1 MSDIHITGSNLQ
13 SFNPPALSGKA
24 GGDSTAQQVESAP
37 MSTGDSISLQT
48 GGNKP
53 SSQSDRAKLSVDS
66 LPEPAGEIKSGADER
81 ASSAEAAGER
91 NGKKTASGNSGEGNV
106 TLTFIH
112 TNDAHG
118 YVEEHAPEGE
128 ERVTGGLSRTAA
140 KIREIREENRD
151 GAILV
156 DGGDV
161 FDGGFYSKQS
171 QGEVMSRPYR
181 DLEYDAIT
189 IGNHDLSW
197 GLKTFEKLSDQVDT
211 DFLAANMKMADEN
224 VTMKH
229 LKPYKVIE
237 RKGVRIGVI
246 GATSRLTAVGCPDKK
261 ALQIVE
267 AAPVVKS
274 CVEELKSKEKV
285 DMIVLLSHLGYDDD
299 VKLAQETDG
308 IDIIIGSHSHKAI
321 PGGEKVG
328 NTIIVQ
334 TAGEGNS
341 LGRLDV
347 DFDITKNAITSTR
360 EQLIPVTENITPDPA
375 VEKILAPF
383 MEKFKP
389 LREEKLAVTDVKL
402 DMFDEKVESTNL
414 TNLFID
420 AMKMD
425 SDIALG
431 SMFSIRKGIAK
442 GTITTGDLFNTYPFE
457 NRLCQVKTTGASVL
471 RFLET
476 ALKDGYKGN
485 YILASGLS
493 FEYKPSL
500 PEGQR
505 ITSITFNRKKYTP
518 DKFAARPMT
527 VSMDEY
533 IQGKSYFRDSKV
545 VKEYGLVFEILKDY
559 LKTNSPLGEVSSEKR
574 YTKLPDES

>member
-1 MSDIHITGSNLQ
+1 
-13 SFNPPALSGKA
+13 
-24 GGDSTAQQVESAP
+24 
-37 MSTGDSISLQT
+37 
-48 GGNKP
+48 
-53 SSQSDRAKLSVDS
+53 
-66 LPEPAGEIKSGADER
+66 
-81 ASSAEAAGER
+81 
-91 NGKKTASGNSGEGNV
+91 
-106 TLTFIH
+106 
-112 TNDAHG
+112 
-118 YVEEHAPEGE
+118 
-128 ERVTGGLSRTAA
+128 
-140 KIREIREENRD
+140 
-151 GAILV
+151 
-156 DGGDV
+156 
-161 FDGGFYSKQS
+161 
-171 QGEVMSRPYR
+171 
-181 DLEYDAIT
+181 
-189 IGNHDLSW
+189 
-197 GLKTFEKLSDQVDT
+197 
-211 DFLAANMKMADEN
+211 MKMADEN

-285 DMIVLLSHLGYDDD
+285 DLIVLLSHLGYDDD

-347 DFDITKNAITSTR
+347 DFDITKNAIASSR

-383 MEKFKP
+383 MEKFRP

-493 FEYKPSL
+493 FEYKPTL
-500 PEGQR
+500 PEGKR
-505 ITSITFNRKKYTP
+505 ITSITFNSKKYTP

-533 IQGKSYFRDSKV
+533 IQGKSYFRDSKI

-559 LKTNSPLGEVSSEKR
+559 LKTNSPLSDVSSEKR
-574 YTKLPDES
+574 YTKLPD